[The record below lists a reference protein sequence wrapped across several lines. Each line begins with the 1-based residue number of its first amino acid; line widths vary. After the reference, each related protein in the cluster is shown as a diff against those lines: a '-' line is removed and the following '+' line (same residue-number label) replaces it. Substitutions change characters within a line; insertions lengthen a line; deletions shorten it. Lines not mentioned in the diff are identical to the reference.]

1 MYASL
6 AKLVAGEVGIESAL
20 DASMVQGAR
29 GYLTEFEI
37 ERNLRDA
44 VGGLTYSGTPDVMR
58 NVIARHLGL
67 G

>member
-1 MYASL
+1 MYGSL
-6 AKLVAGEVGIESAL
+6 AKLVVGELGIESAL
-20 DASMVQGAR
+20 DASVVQGAR

-44 VGGLTYSGTPDVMR
+44 VGGLTYSGTADIMR